1 MFQIDSSGVIP
12 PLGHHELL
20 FLFGQLFVLLLTA
33 RVLGEVARYFDFP
46 SVLGELLAGIVL
58 GPSILGALFPGLFV
72 ALFPPDP
79 AQYHLLEAV
88 SWLGLLM
95 LLVVTGFE
103 TDLDLI
109 ASRARRATSIASASI
124 VVPFVLGFGIAWV
137 LPATFLA
144 ADGNRF
150 VFSLF
155 IATALSIS
163 AIPVIAKILL
173 DLGIID
179 REISQLTIASGMI
192 NDTVGWILL
201 AVVAGLARGTE
212 ETAITTAGTTILFL
226 AIFLVLSFT
235 VGLRLVSR
243 LIRWVDSTF
252 NSDLSLITTV
262 MILALGVGTLTH
274 ALRLEAVLGAFVVGV
289 LVGRVNRFDQ
299 GARHVFEVI
308 TLGIFAP
315 IFFATAGLRVDLTAL
330 ATPSILL
337 VGAAVLG
344 VAIAGKF
351 IGAFVGA
358 RGAGL
363 SNWEGIAIGAGLNAR
378 GALEIIVATVGL
390 SLGVLTETMYTIIVV
405 IAIVTSL
412 FAPPILRFSID
423 RVELSGEEERRLQ
436 RKERDERSFLG
447 SVSRVLLPTRCSVHA
462 QLAAQLL
469 GHIGRNRDI
478 EVTNMYVV
486 GASESETDSLA
497 GRIRRRL
504 SKYTSSKYTSDA
516 PSPRSNGGPSATNS
530 PDPTTNAVAEDC
542 LDNTTRQLSL
552 SQEMVHNRVRPRRG
566 TVGETV
572 TRELH
577 RGYDFL
583 ALGMGIADGESGR
596 NPGDE
601 NGTGRKTRDGNGRPL
616 FELGIEDVLRAT
628 STPVMAVNANV
639 ENADGPLDSVPI
651 RRILVPTVGTEYS
664 RHAAE
669 IAFEIALD
677 CNALVEIVHVI
688 DLRRLH
694 ELFVGEADVSEA
706 VEIGAEIVDREA
718 TLGRQLGANVL
729 TDVLVDDNPERAVID
744 RATTNEIDL
753 IVLGSELR
761 SLSQRAFFGYHV
773 EYVLKNAPC
782 SVAVVS
788 SR

>member
-1 MFQIDSSGVIP
+1 M
-12 PLGHHELL
+12 
-20 FLFGQLFVLLLTA
+20 
-33 RVLGEVARYFDFP
+33 
-46 SVLGELLAGIVL
+46 LGELLAGIVL

-72 ALFPPDP
+72 ALFPPNP
-79 AQYHLLEAV
+79 AQYHLIEAV

-137 LPATFLA
+137 LPSTFLT

-173 DLGIID
+173 DLGIIE

-212 ETAITTAGTTILFL
+212 ETAITTAGTTIISL
-226 AIFLVLSFT
+226 AIFLLLSFT

-252 NSDLSLITTV
+252 NSDLSLVTTV

-299 GARHVFEVI
+299 GVRHVFEVI

-330 ATPSILL
+330 TTPSILL
-337 VGAAVLG
+337 VCAVVLA

-412 FAPPILRFSID
+412 FAPPILRFAID
-423 RVELSGEEERRLQ
+423 HIELSGEEERRLQ
-436 RKERDERSFLG
+436 RKQRDEQSFLG

-486 GASESETDSLA
+486 GASESKGSSIVS
-497 GRIRRRL
+497 RIRRRL
-504 SKYTSSKYTSDA
+504 SKHGSNTPD
-516 PSPRSNGGPSATNS
+516 PRSNGGSSAEITPKTPSQRTVSTSPRNS
-530 PDPTTNAVAEDC
+530 Y
-542 LDNTTRQLSL
+542 RF
-552 SQEMVHNRVRPRRG
+552 PRRWFTIAFVPDG
-566 TVGETV
+566 GQSARPSPRNSTEDTTSWCSGWEPRMAKPAAKQETV
-572 TRELH
+572 E
-577 RGYDFL
+577 
-583 ALGMGIADGESGR
+583 
-596 NPGDE
+596 
-601 NGTGRKTRDGNGRPL
+601 
-616 FELGIEDVLRAT
+616 
-628 STPVMAVNANV
+628 
-639 ENADGPLDSVPI
+639 
-651 RRILVPTVGTEYS
+651 
-664 RHAAE
+664 
-669 IAFEIALD
+669 
-677 CNALVEIVHVI
+677 
-688 DLRRLH
+688 
-694 ELFVGEADVSEA
+694 
-706 VEIGAEIVDREA
+706 
-718 TLGRQLGANVL
+718 
-729 TDVLVDDNPERAVID
+729 
-744 RATTNEIDL
+744 
-753 IVLGSELR
+753 
-761 SLSQRAFFGYHV
+761 
-773 EYVLKNAPC
+773 
-782 SVAVVS
+782 
-788 SR
+788 